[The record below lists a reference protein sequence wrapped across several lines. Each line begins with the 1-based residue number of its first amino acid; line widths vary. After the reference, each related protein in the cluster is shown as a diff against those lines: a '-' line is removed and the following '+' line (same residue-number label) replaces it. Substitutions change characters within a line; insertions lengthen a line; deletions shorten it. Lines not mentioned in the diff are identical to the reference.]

1 MRDIKCSPE
10 AREKCPFDH
19 PCDSEEK
26 AYFEEGSPCDE
37 FNKAL
42 IPSPPPTNADHIR
55 AMSDEEL
62 ADLLCTA
69 DWCET
74 CDQMREEG
82 TCKAMELDGP
92 LSKHCV
98 SAALRW
104 LRQPYKEAPN
114 DPT

>member
-1 MRDIKCSPE
+1 MRSGGYKCYNIKC
-10 AREKCPFDH
+10 
-19 PCDSEEK
+19 
-26 AYFEEGSPCDE
+26 GSCMGKTLCGEPADT
-37 FNKAL
+37 AL
-42 IPSPPPTNADHIR
+42 GCVNRVVNTPTNADHIR

-92 LSKHCV
+92 LNKHCV

-104 LRQPYKEAPN
+104 LQQPYKEE
-114 DPT
+114 T

>member
-1 MRDIKCSPE
+1 MIGNCGECNRRWVCDIDPNE
-10 AREKCPFDH
+10 
-19 PCDSEEK
+19 CDLW
-26 AYFEEGSPCDE
+26 PD
-37 FNKAL
+37 
-42 IPSPPPTNADHIR
+42 PVPMTNADHIR

>member
-1 MRDIKCSPE
+1 MSEIMMRPCGGSWSYCDG
-10 AREKCPFDH
+10 D
-19 PCDSEEK
+19 CDSCRK
-26 AYFEEGSPCDE
+26 AGYTTS
-37 FNKAL
+37 NSTVATK
-42 IPSPPPTNADHIR
+42 TNADHIR

-92 LSKHCV
+92 LNKHCV

-104 LRQPYKEAPN
+104 LRQPYKEE
-114 DPT
+114 T

>member
-1 MRDIKCSPE
+1 MIGNCGECNRRWVCDIDPNE
-10 AREKCPFDH
+10 
-19 PCDSEEK
+19 CDLW
-26 AYFEEGSPCDE
+26 PD
-37 FNKAL
+37 
-42 IPSPPPTNADHIR
+42 PVPMTNADHIR

-104 LRQPYKEAPN
+104 LRQPYKEEA
-114 DPT
+114 

>member
-1 MRDIKCSPE
+1 MIGNCGECNRRWVCDIDPNE
-10 AREKCPFDH
+10 
-19 PCDSEEK
+19 CDLW
-26 AYFEEGSPCDE
+26 PD
-37 FNKAL
+37 
-42 IPSPPPTNADHIR
+42 PVPMTNADHIR

-92 LSKHCV
+92 LNKHCV

-104 LRQPYKEAPN
+104 LQQPYKEAPN

>member
-1 MRDIKCSPE
+1 MSICRQVCPWNTLYGCKKPDNEPCILSNMPC
-10 AREKCPFDH
+10 AGFEK
-19 PCDSEEK
+19 K
-26 AYFEEGSPCDE
+26 Q
-37 FNKAL
+37 
-42 IPSPPPTNADHIR
+42 TNADHIR

-104 LRQPYKEAPN
+104 LQQPYKE
-114 DPT
+114 DT

>member
-1 MRDIKCSPE
+1 MIGNCGECNRRWVCDIDPNE
-10 AREKCPFDH
+10 
-19 PCDSEEK
+19 CDLW
-26 AYFEEGSPCDE
+26 PD
-37 FNKAL
+37 
-42 IPSPPPTNADHIR
+42 PVPMTNADHIR

-92 LSKHCV
+92 LNKHCV

-104 LRQPYKEAPN
+104 LRQPYKEEA
-114 DPT
+114 

>member
-1 MRDIKCSPE
+1 M
-10 AREKCPFDH
+10 
-19 PCDSEEK
+19 
-26 AYFEEGSPCDE
+26 
-37 FNKAL
+37 
-42 IPSPPPTNADHIR
+42 TNAQYIR
-55 AMSDEEL
+55 SMTDEEL

-104 LRQPYKEAPN
+104 LRQPYKEEA
-114 DPT
+114 

>member
-1 MRDIKCSPE
+1 MIGNCGECNRRWVCDIDPNE
-10 AREKCPFDH
+10 
-19 PCDSEEK
+19 CDLW
-26 AYFEEGSPCDE
+26 PD
-37 FNKAL
+37 
-42 IPSPPPTNADHIR
+42 PVPMTNADHIR

-104 LRQPYKEAPN
+104 LQQPYKEAPN